1 MEEVGG
7 YYVGRPKNW
16 RDYYEIAEQQCAE
29 IIGAPE
35 NPHQLDPDYGHIW
48 KTVCGLNYNEYNENL
63 LK

>member
-29 IIGAPE
+29 IIGARRILI
-35 NPHQLDPDYGHIW
+35 NWILIMDISGKQF
-48 KTVCGLNYNEYNENL
+48 VA
-63 LK
+63 